1 MTAKREGATPKR
13 QEASLVAALAA
24 HRRGE
29 PGAMEQLQVAC
40 HGRMETLARRLLR
53 FHPEIRRGCH
63 DTLDILSLAAT
74 RLWRAL
80 LQVKPD
86 SEAHLMRLAMSQ
98 IRWQVIDLSR
108 QCRGP
113 WSPDRLRVDDA
124 VLQDT
129 QWISLVDAAAADIE
143 SPTELD
149 RMTRFHQEVDQLPEK
164 LHEVFSMRFYLGA
177 TVSEVAKAVGCCNR
191 TVKRRWHEAKAQLIK
206 AFRQPTG

>member
-1 MTAKREGATPKR
+1 MTAKREGDPPT
-13 QEASLVAALAA
+13 QHEASLVAALAA

-29 PGAMEQLQVAC
+29 PGAMDQLQVAC

-53 FHPEIRRGCH
+53 RHPEIRRGCH

-80 LQVKPD
+80 QEVNPE
-86 SEAHLMRLAMSQ
+86 SERHLMALAAMQ
-98 IRWQVIDLSR
+98 VRRQVIDLAR
-108 QCRGP
+108 KFGGP
-113 WSPDRLRVDDA
+113 WSPDRHRVDNA
-124 VLQDT
+124 VLEDT
-129 QWISLVDAAAADIE
+129 RWISLLDAAAADIE

-149 RMTRFHQEVDQLPEK
+149 RMTRFHQQVDQLPEK

-191 TVKRRWHEAKAQLIK
+191 TVKRRWHEAKEQLIK
-206 AFRQPTG
+206 AFIDPTG